1 MARHGQ
7 EPGVDVPFLTAA
19 DPVDGGAHIVIDA
32 ALRDATEHPEGMGV
46 GIKQHLV
53 GLQQIGSDKKG
64 PAIAE
69 LDMRHLQLGP
79 LIAEDGPIFGPV
91 ELERLARRKTQWH
104 KGPATCGLHLAL
116 PIRPPFP
123 GKGRD
128 PIVGPVKP
136 QADQVRMQLLEGP
149 LLLAGPVRF
158 RLQPGSQ
165 SVRKGVKLARPVGN
179 LELRLNPVRPQIL
192 ADSVPG
198 QAGPA
203 TNLPDR

>member
-1 MARHGQ
+1 
-7 EPGVDVPFLTAA
+7 
-19 DPVDGGAHIVIDA
+19 
-32 ALRDATEHPEGMGV
+32 
-46 GIKQHLV
+46 
-53 GLQQIGSDKKG
+53 
-64 PAIAE
+64 
-69 LDMRHLQLGP
+69 MRHLQLGS
-79 LIAEDGPIFGPV
+79 LIADDGPIFGPV
-91 ELERLARRKTQWH
+91 ELERLARRKAQGH
-104 KGPATCGLHLAL
+104 KGAATCGLHLAL

-136 QADQVRMQLLEGP
+136 QADQIRMQLFEGP
-149 LLLAGPVRF
+149 LLLAGSVRL

-165 SVRKGVKLARPVGN
+165 PVGKGIKLARSIGN
-179 LELRLNPVRPQIL
+179 LELRLNPVRAQIL

>member
-1 MARHGQ
+1 
-7 EPGVDVPFLTAA
+7 
-19 DPVDGGAHIVIDA
+19 
-32 ALRDATEHPEGMGV
+32 V

-53 GLQQIGSDKKG
+53 RLQHIGSDKKG

-69 LDMRHLQLGP
+69 LDMRHLQLGS
-79 LIAEDGPIFGPV
+79 LIADDSPVLGPV
-91 ELERLARRKTQWH
+91 ELERLTRRKAQGH
-104 KGPATCGLHLAL
+104 KGPTTCGLHLAL
-116 PIRPPFP
+116 PIGPPFP

-136 QADQVRMQLLEGP
+136 QADQVRMQLFEGP
-149 LLLAGPVRF
+149 LLLAGPVRL

-165 SVRKGVKLARPVGN
+165 TIGKGIKLARPVGN
-179 LELRLNPVRPQIL
+179 FELRLNPVRAQIL